1 HLGAVPLSP
10 GMLWKGVEYHLWFLP
25 FLFAW
30 SVLLAGIHTQLLRR
44 SDLWRWPLIILFAV
58 AGLAFALTPMPSTW
72 DELFDNP
79 TYAYVQGWRALPA
92 ASWAMAFAL
101 LMTSGPTVYRV
112 STLTGLAGAALT
124 VACAVKQARY
134 GIQLIP
140 RGLSGLGS
148 MLLALMPWPHGP
160 AVSLLARWGRFSYG
174 IYLCHVLVVEIV
186 RVVGGRLH
194 LSVSPAVDLAIFALG
209 FGGSLVLVLFLGRFP
224 RLAWLNG

>member
-1 HLGAVPLSP
+1 
-10 GMLWKGVEYHLWFLP
+10 
-25 FLFAW
+25 
-30 SVLLAGIHTQLLRR
+30 
-44 SDLWRWPLIILFAV
+44 
-58 AGLAFALTPMPSTW
+58 
-72 DELFDNP
+72 
-79 TYAYVQGWRALPA
+79 
-92 ASWAMAFAL
+92 
-101 LMTSGPTVYRV
+101 
-112 STLTGLAGAALT
+112 
-124 VACAVKQARY
+124 
-134 GIQLIP
+134 
-140 RGLSGLGS
+140 